1 MTWTFE
7 GKEFSPSYE
16 DLQEWQCFVYKIT
29 DPNGKKYI
37 GVKQFHK
44 KVTRPPLKGRKNK
57 RRSVAESD
65 WKTYV
70 GSSSTLQSIV
80 EHRGIGA
87 LRGREIL
94 HLCRTK
100 GDGAYLEAWE
110 QFRRGVLFRD
120 DYHNA
125 IINLRT
131 HEKHLS
137 DELKE
142 KLRNDY

>member
-1 MTWTFE
+1 MTWTYNGEVFD
-7 GKEFSPSYE
+7 PSYE

-29 DPNGKKYI
+29 DSDGRKYI

-70 GSSSTLQSIV
+70 GSSSSVQTIV
-80 EHRGIGA
+80 EHRGIDT
-87 LRGREIL
+87 LHREIL

-100 GDGAYLEAWE
+100 GDGAYMEAWE

-120 DYHNA
+120 DYHNE

-131 HEKHLS
+131 HSKHLS
-137 DELKE
+137 AELKE
-142 KLRNDY
+142 KLRHDY